1 MRIKIIYTD
10 GCNPDFIM
18 LCHMLDA
25 YLNHII
31 GCEKNRSQYIQ
42 YNTLEYIHDV
52 IISYDEDIPIG
63 CISFKSYENDIA
75 EVKRAFVKEEYHG
88 SGISKEL
95 LNCIEKLAKEKE
107 LKKLVLES
115 GAPLVE
121 AMSLYNA
128 SGYSIIENHGPYRC
142 MKDSICMEKTLS
154 NNVN

>member
-42 YNTLEYIHDV
+42 Y
-52 IISYDEDIPIG
+52 
-63 CISFKSYENDIA
+63 
-75 EVKRAFVKEEYHG
+75 
-88 SGISKEL
+88 
-95 LNCIEKLAKEKE
+95 
-107 LKKLVLES
+107 
-115 GAPLVE
+115 
-121 AMSLYNA
+121 MSLYNA

-154 NNVN
+154 DNVN